1 MGGPQAPRRS
11 LTTEYPFV
19 KYISSDV
26 QKHKLTEMWRK
37 LEKLQNDVLAH
48 ATNFEMEALLL
59 HKIFP
64 ARHANAGKGIAQPH
78 IYGKITTQKPEPLI
92 YQGFRLFLLLT
103 CYKFNIKPGQIKTNL

>member
-1 MGGPQAPRRS
+1 MVVGGPQAPRRS

-78 IYGKITTQKPEPLI
+78 IYGKIAAANCSKEFKP
-92 YQGFRLFLLLT
+92 
-103 CYKFNIKPGQIKTNL
+103 